1 MLEEKIV
8 AVVLAGG
15 KNSRIGREKALIEL
29 NGSLLLA
36 QELEVLEKIF
46 QHIMI
51 VTSKPEV
58 ISNFKQ
64 YPKVSDQFKDCGPL
78 AGIQAALDELKQD
91 IFVFGCDMPFLNE
104 TIIRQQIE
112 RYKLGN
118 FQALV
123 PKHKEG
129 IEPLHAIYSKTCLQA
144 VQEQLTKGNYS
155 VRSFF
160 QQIKIEYLEFQ
171 PEEIKW
177 FFNINTEA
185 DLEKVKRGKRRKD
198 SLATD

>member
-1 MLEEKIV
+1 MLEKNIV

-15 KNSRIGREKALIEL
+15 KNSRIGREKSLIEL
-29 NGSLLLA
+29 NGSLLLE
-36 QELEVLEKIF
+36 QELKVLNNIF
-46 QHIMI
+46 QHILL

-64 YPKVSDQFKDCGPL
+64 YRKVSDQFLDCGPL
-78 AGIQAALDELKQD
+78 AGIHAALNELKQD

-104 TIIRQQIE
+104 SIIRQQIE
-112 RYKLGN
+112 KYKQSN

-123 PKHKEG
+123 PKHIEG
-129 IEPLHAIYSKTCLQA
+129 IEPLHAIYSKTCLQP
-144 VQEQLTKGNYS
+144 VNDQLSKGNYS

-160 QQIKIEYLEFQ
+160 KQINIQYLEFQ

-185 DLEKVKRGKRRKD
+185 DLNRVKRDREFKNF
-198 SLATD
+198 ATD

>member
-1 MLEEKIV
+1 MLEKNIV

-15 KNSRIGREKALIEL
+15 KNTRIGREKSLIEL

-46 QHIMI
+46 QRILL

-64 YPKVSDQFKDCGPL
+64 YSKASDQFKDCGPL
-78 AGIQAALDELKQD
+78 AGIHAALAELNQD
-91 IFVFGCDMPFLNE
+91 IFVFGCDMPYLNE
-104 TIIRQQIE
+104 TIIRQQLAN
-112 RYKLGN
+112 YN
-118 FQALV
+118 QVNYQALV
-123 PKHKEG
+123 PKHIEG
-129 IEPLHAIYSKTCLQA
+129 IEPLHAIYSKTCLQP
-144 VQEQLTKGNYS
+144 VQDQLTKGNYS

-160 QQIKIEYLEFQ
+160 KQINIHYQEF
-171 PEEIKW
+171 EEEDIKW

-185 DLEKVKRGKRRKD
+185 DLDKVKQELNARR
-198 SLATD
+198 